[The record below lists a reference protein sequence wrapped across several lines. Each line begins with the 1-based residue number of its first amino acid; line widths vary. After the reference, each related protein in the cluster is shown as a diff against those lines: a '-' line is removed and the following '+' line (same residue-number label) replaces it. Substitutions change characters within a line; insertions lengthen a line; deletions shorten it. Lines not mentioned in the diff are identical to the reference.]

1 MIDYSKWSA
10 FISTLSNEE
19 IHSQLADLFTFTA
32 EYKVLLEEELSGRLN
47 GVRKPSSVIPQ
58 AILNGSGAETGYNET
73 PGDSEEGG
81 VLEGVQLDF
90 NVMNRIQSIIDS
102 LTTDQ
107 LLDEMK
113 NLDDY
118 LSSAHPAIA
127 SDYQEKIYA
136 KEACELKYFDLFGQ
150 EPVVCPN
157 CLAYFSPE
165 QRFCGKCGTQLTK

>member
-10 FISTLSNEE
+10 FVSTLSNEE
-19 IHSQLADLFTFTA
+19 IHSQLADLFTFAT
-32 EYKVLLEEELSGRLN
+32 EYKTLLEEELSGRLN
-47 GVRKPSSVIPQ
+47 GVRKPSSDIHQ
-58 AILNGSGAETGYNET
+58 TFLSGSDVAVDHDNTSGY
-73 PGDSEEGG
+73 SEESG

-90 NVMNRIQSIIDS
+90 NIMNRIQSVIDS
-102 LTTDQ
+102 LNTDQ
-107 LLDEMK
+107 LLEEMK

-118 LSSAHPAIA
+118 LSRVNPAMA

-150 EPVVCPN
+150 EPVMCPN
-157 CLAYFSPE
+157 CLAYLSPD